1 LVWRL
6 RARLKNAM
14 HPALSV
20 ILFTTASGAGYGLL
34 MLLGLFG
41 ALGLLPATPGFGIAA
56 FGLALGLISFGLL
69 ASTFHLGRP
78 ERAWRAFSQWRTSW
92 LSREG
97 VVSVATYVPAL
108 GFAFGWIGLGRNSGG
123 WAALGL
129 LTALAAAV
137 TVICTGM
144 IYASLKT
151 IQRWHNRWVVPNYLA
166 LGAMSGAVLLD
177 ALARLAGSG
186 SAALGVT
193 ALVLIALAG
202 ALKLG
207 YWHHID
213 TTAASSTPASA
224 TGLAAPVRLL
234 EAPHTEDNYLM
245 REMGFHVARK
255 HAAKLRRIALGAG
268 FGAPLLLALL
278 ALLIGGWPGAAAS
291 VLAVPAVALGLLVE
305 RWLFFAEARHTV
317 TLYYGADAA

>member
-1 LVWRL
+1 
-6 RARLKNAM
+6 M

-34 MLLGLFG
+34 TLLGLFG
-41 ALGLLPATPGFGIAA
+41 ALGLLPAAPGFGLAA
-56 FGLALGLISFGLL
+56 FALALGLISFGLL
-69 ASTFHLGRP
+69 ASTFHLGHP

-97 VVSVATYVPAL
+97 VASMATYLPAL
-108 GFAFGWIGLGRNSGG
+108 GFAFGWIWLGRNSGG

-129 LTALAAAV
+129 IAALGALV

-144 IYASLKT
+144 IYASLAT

-166 LGAMSGAVLLD
+166 LGLMSGAVLLD
-177 ALARLAGSG
+177 ALARLAGAAS
-186 SAALGVT
+186 SALTVT
-193 ALVLIALAG
+193 ELVLIGLAG

-207 YWHHID
+207 YWRHID
-213 TTAASSTPASA
+213 TTAAPSTPATA

-234 EAPHTEDNYLM
+234 EAPHTEENYLM
-245 REMGFHVARK
+245 REMGFRIARK
-255 HAAKLRRIALGAG
+255 HADKLRRIALAAG
-268 FGAPLLLALL
+268 FGAPFALALL
-278 ALLIGGWPGAAAS
+278 ALLIGGWAGAAAS
-291 VLAVPAVALGLLVE
+291 VLAAASVALGLLVE

-317 TLYYGADAA
+317 MLYYGADAA